1 MPVVGPKSAAALKE
15 FVEHPHPPL
24 ATEDWIEK
32 QIVVLSV
39 KPQRGRGA
47 VEAKLLIDTYVPI
60 MAEHSRVDLGYA
72 IGRLMRE
79 NKWFPDISE
88 IVELATYA
96 KGQREFRRIQAQ
108 VLLTKHNQE
117 WTPPIPEDQR
127 VKPEEVSA
135 LLSELK
141 IGIEKEGEA

>member
-1 MPVVGPKSAAALKE
+1 MPVVGPKSAAVLRE
-15 FVEHPHPPL
+15 FVDYPEPPL

-39 KPQRGRGA
+39 KPQRGRSA
-47 VEAKLLIDTYVPI
+47 VEAQMLINAYVPI

-79 NKWFPDISE
+79 SKWFPDISE
-88 IVELATYA
+88 IVELAVYA
-96 KGQREFRRIQAQ
+96 KGQRDFKRIQAATL
-108 VLLTKHNQE
+108 VAKHERE

-127 VKPEEVSA
+127 VAPEEVAA
-135 LLSELK
+135 LVAELRV
-141 IGIEKEGEA
+141 GADKEG